1 MSDDGRRFI
10 HQLGFTVVE
19 LTTCGFIAKISRM
32 NPQLWLDAFVE
43 RNAVDL
49 ARMREYCEQSLAV
62 AMEAERRK
70 RPVPRKVQGA
80 VVAMDMRDRV
90 LLSADNPVFESGN
103 FTLVGKPNRS
113 VCLREKRTGH
123 EIRVRKTKEPLI
135 LNAAAYRPP
144 DVHQPPIFD
153 AHGDDLDSGLTPVL
167 VWHIDPS
174 DLMADFRAV
183 IVDDLDEL
191 SHSPMTVCASTEV
204 PLLATL
210 KDANVATAASAVND
224 DFDDLVDRRRPRE
237 VGGTGDTPTQA

>member
-1 MSDDGRRFI
+1 
-10 HQLGFTVVE
+10 
-19 LTTCGFIAKISRM
+19 M
-32 NPQLWLDAFVE
+32 NPQSWLDAFVE

-62 AMEAERRK
+62 AMEAERKK
-70 RPVPRKVQGA
+70 RPVPEGVQGA
-80 VVAMDMRDRV
+80 VVAMEMRDRV
-90 LLSADNPVFESGN
+90 LLAAANPVFGSGK
-103 FTLVGKPNRS
+103 FTLVEKPNRS

-123 EIRVRKTKEPLI
+123 EIRVRKAKEPPM

-153 AHGDDLDSGLTPVL
+153 ADGDGLDSGLTPVL

-183 IVDDLDEL
+183 IVDDLEEL
-191 SHSPMTVCASTEV
+191 NHSPMTVCASTEV

-224 DFDDLVDRRRPRE
+224 DFDDLVDRRHPRE
-237 VGGTGDTPTQA
+237 AGGTGDTPTQA